1 MNYLTYPCKVMR
13 ITQNYNGTTSHL
25 PCSTGK
31 PKDYPWD
38 EGCED
43 TGRNNCYCPCDKMK
57 VKRIYGVGS
66 GGTNAIW
73 LESTT
78 KVDFADG
85 TNNYFTLMIIHPN
98 DDDLKKIKVG
108 QIFKRGEKI
117 CREGNDGTSSY
128 HFHFSAG
135 KGKVS
140 GNGWIRNNK
149 GKYVLTTTD
158 GTYKPEQLFFI
169 DESFTKIE
177 NAKCLSFKK
186 IPESYTVGNYKVT
199 ADFLYVRTGAGTK
212 YKAKTFKQLT
222 KNARAKI
229 LKLAK
234 YEANGYVEGLTFS
247 VTKIKDNWG
256 KTPSGWVCLDYCKKI

>member
-13 ITQNYNGTTSHL
+13 ITQNYSGTTSHL

-73 LESTT
+73 LQSTS
-78 KVDFADG
+78 KVVFADG
-85 TNNYFTLMIIHPN
+85 TKNYFTLMIIHPN
-98 DDDLKKIKVG
+98 DDDLKKIKFG
-108 QIFKRGEKI
+108 QTFKRGEKI

-128 HFHFSAG
+128 HFHFSGG
-135 KGKVS
+135 KGKIS

-158 GTYKPEQLFFI
+158 GTFKPEELFFV
-169 DESFTKIE
+169 DKTFTKVV
-177 NAKCLSFKK
+177 NSKGLVFKNL
-186 IPESYTVGNYKVT
+186 PDN
-199 ADFLYVRTGAGTK
+199 DFLPGRGYFQKGDKGKNVKKVIDFCCENLVKGSVFGDYTEAVIKEFQRKNG
-212 YKAKTFKQLT
+212 LT
-222 KNARAKI
+222 VDGYIGSAT
-229 LKLAK
+229 LAK
-234 YEANGYVEGLTFS
+234 LEELGFKY
-247 VTKIKDNWG
+247 
-256 KTPSGWVCLDYCKKI
+256 

>member
-13 ITQNYNGTTSHL
+13 ITQNYSGTTSHL

-38 EGCED
+38 EGCEN
-43 TGRNNCYCPCDKMK
+43 TGRNYCYCPCDKMK

-66 GGTNAIW
+66 SGTNAIW
-73 LESTT
+73 LQSTS
-78 KVDFADG
+78 KVVFADG
-85 TNNYFTLMIIHPN
+85 TKNYFTLMIIHPN

-108 QIFKRGEKI
+108 QTFKRGEKI

-135 KGKVS
+135 KGKIS

-158 GTYKPEQLFFI
+158 GTFKPEELFFV
-169 DESFTKIE
+169 DKAFTKVV
-177 NAKCLSFKK
+177 NSKGLVFKNL
-186 IPESYTVGNYKVT
+186 PDN
-199 ADFLYVRTGAGTK
+199 DFLPERGYFQKGDKGKNVKKVIDFCCENLVKGSVFGDYTEAVIKEFQRKNG
-212 YKAKTFKQLT
+212 LT
-222 KNARAKI
+222 VDGYIGSAT
-229 LKLAK
+229 LAK
-234 YEANGYVEGLTFS
+234 LEELGFKY
-247 VTKIKDNWG
+247 
-256 KTPSGWVCLDYCKKI
+256 